1 MQKYEY
7 SKEIRELLERS
18 LIPFAIYQFI
28 NKRVVTLILSDG
40 FLKLFD
46 YEDREKA
53 YYDMNNNMYIDSHPD
68 DAARIADSAFRFA
81 TENEEYNVIY
91 RSRVRHCEGDEYRII
106 HARGEHFKT
115 DTGIQLAQVWYIE
128 EGSYKADGAP
138 TGKEFVAS
146 LNETLR
152 RESIVRISYYDYL
165 TGLPSMTY
173 FFELAEAG
181 CKEMLERGSTPAFI
195 FLDLSGMK
203 HYNQK
208 HGFANGDKLLRAF
221 AELIVRY
228 FSNENCSRFSQDHF
242 AVFAENDSIEDKLHQ
257 IFRDWQS
264 MNIRSLPIRA
274 GVYYPGTD
282 KIDISTA
289 CDRAKIACDS
299 LRNTYASDIHYFN
312 KAMQENVER
321 RQYIVSNLDRAIE
334 EKWITVYY
342 QPIIRSITGKV
353 CDEEALARWIDPEMG
368 FLSPGDFIPILEDAE
383 LIYKLDLYML
393 DQVLEKIRV
402 FEEEGLHIVP
412 QSINL
417 SRTDFEACDIVS
429 EIVKRVDSAGV
440 SHDKITIEITES
452 AVGSNFEF
460 MKEQVERF
468 RRLGFPVWMDD
479 FGSGY
484 SSLDVLKQLE
494 FDLIKF
500 DMRFLKDLDK
510 GENGRII
517 LTELMRMA
525 TALGTD
531 TVCEG
536 VETEEIAVF
545 LREIGCSKLQG
556 YFYEKPIP
564 MEKVLEKYR
573 TGKQIG
579 FENPEEE
586 SYYETI
592 GRVNLYDIIGSA
604 DENDTSIKGYF
615 NTLPVAVIEIKDE
628 TFRVLR
634 SNKSYRDFALENYK
648 KKLKNSYMEFYS
660 FDIVNGDLF
669 RKPLAQMD
677 EDHDRIVFKEK
688 LPDNRIFH
696 AFIRRIAVNHVTGT
710 IAVAVAILA
719 VTDDANRIT
728 YSNIAKSLAANYFM
742 LYYVNLETE
751 DFIILSS
758 KAGQESMIVENRD
771 TDFFEK
777 SRKDA
782 LKHIYQD
789 DLEGV
794 LTAFTKENIIHSLEE
809 QGSFTLTYRMN
820 YDNGPSYVNMKIA
833 KVTDSKEYIIIAISD
848 IDLQMRKQKLY
859 EQMLRERIVYSR
871 VSALVGEYICMYAV
885 NPETEYFI
893 ECTSSNEF
901 KGYGMAEYGE
911 NFFEKTRKK
920 SSKAVYKEDLEMFNE
935 HFTKEEVLKSIK
947 EKGKFEL
954 SYRLTFDGKPRKVT
968 LSAVMVK
975 ENDGEK
981 LIVGII

>member
-1 MQKYEY
+1 MDKYEY
-7 SKEIRELLERS
+7 SKETRKLLES
-18 LIPFAIYQFI
+18 ALIPFAIYQFV

-53 YYDMNNNMYIDSHPD
+53 YYDMDNNMYIDSHPD
-68 DAARIADSAFRFA
+68 DAARIADAAFRFA
-81 TENEEYNVIY
+81 TEGEEYDVIY
-91 RSRVRHCEGDEYRII
+91 RSGVRHGKGDEYRII
-106 HARGEHFKT
+106 HAHGEHFKT
-115 DTGIQLAQVWYIE
+115 DTGIQLAQVWYID
-128 EGSYKADGAP
+128 EGVYKADGVL
-138 TGKEFVAS
+138 TGKDFAAS
-146 LNETLR
+146 LNENLR

-181 CKEMLERGSTPAFI
+181 CRDMLNRGSTPAFI

-242 AVFAENDSIEDKLHQ
+242 AVFSENDGIEDKLHQ
-257 IFRDWQS
+257 IFREWQR
-264 MNIRSLPIRA
+264 MNISSLPIRA

-299 LRNTYASDIHYFN
+299 LRNTYVSDIHYFN
-312 KAMQENVER
+312 KAMEENVER
-321 RQYIVSNLDRAIE
+321 RQYFVTNLDRAIE

-342 QPIIRSITGKV
+342 QPIIRSITGRV
-353 CDEEALARWIDPEMG
+353 CDEEALARWIDPKMG
-368 FLSPGDFIPILEDAE
+368 FLSPADFIPILEDAE
-383 LIYKLDLYML
+383 LVYKLDLYVL
-393 DQVLEKIRV
+393 DQVLDKIRV

-429 EIVKRVDSAGV
+429 EIVKRVDNAGV

-460 MKEQVERF
+460 MKEQIERF

-484 SSLDVLKQLE
+484 SSLDVLKQLK

-517 LTELMRMA
+517 LTELMRMT
-525 TALGTD
+525 TALGID

-536 VETEEIAVF
+536 VETEENAVF

-564 MEKVLEKYR
+564 MEKVLDKYR
-573 TGKQIG
+573 RGVQIG
-579 FENPEEE
+579 FENSEEE
-586 SYYETI
+586 SYYETV
-592 GRVNLYDIIGSA
+592 GRLNLFDIIGNV
-604 DENDTSIKGYF
+604 EEKDTSFKGYF
-615 NTLPVAVIEIKDE
+615 NTLPVAVMEIKDE
-628 TFRVLR
+628 TFRITR
-634 SNKSYRDFALENYK
+634 ANRSYRDFALDNYDNI
-648 KKLKNSYMEFYS
+648 LDNWNMEFVS
-660 FDIVNGDLF
+660 FDTVKGDML
-669 RKPLAQMD
+669 RKILEQTD
-677 EDHDRIVFKEK
+677 DDHDRIVLKEK
-688 LPDNRIFH
+688 LPSNRIFH
-696 AFIRRIAVNHVTGT
+696 AFIRRIAVNRVTGT
-710 IAVAVAILA
+710 VAFAVAILA
-719 VTDDANRIT
+719 ITDETNRIT

-742 LYYVNLETE
+742 LYYVNIETE
-751 DFIILSS
+751 DFIIFSS
-758 KAGQESMIVENRD
+758 EEGKESMALEKRD

-777 SRKDA
+777 SRIDA
-782 LKHIYQD
+782 VKYVYQD
-789 DLEGV
+789 DLDGV
-794 LTAFTKENIIHSLEE
+794 LSAFTKENIIRSLNE

-820 YDNGPSYVNMKIA
+820 YDKGPAYVNMKIA
-833 KVTDSKEYIIIAISD
+833 KVTGFNEYIIIAISN
-848 IDLQMRKQKLY
+848 IDLQMQKQKLY
-859 EQMLRERIVYSR
+859 EKMLRESIVYSR
-871 VSALVGEYICMYAV
+871 ISALVGEYICMYAV
-885 NPETEYFI
+885 NLDTEYYI
-893 ECTSSNEF
+893 ECTSNKDF
-901 KGYGMAEYGE
+901 KDYGLAEHGE
-911 NFFEKTRKK
+911 DFFKTTREKSRNL
-920 SSKAVYKEDLEMFNE
+920 VYKDDLERFIE
-935 HFTKEEVLKSIK
+935 SFTKEKVLETIR
-947 EKGKFEL
+947 EKGKFEIK
-954 SYRLTFDGKPRKVT
+954 YRLMFDGKPKDVT
-968 LSAVMVK
+968 LRAVLTK
-975 ENDGEK
+975 ENDGDK
-981 LIVGII
+981 LIVGIV